1 MFTPYDFIEFKERE
15 EMLMQKITFRLKK
28 EGYLGQERRQPE
40 ETQKED
46 QRNRQ
51 NWPRGEMLLNIVNAA
66 PIL

>member
-1 MFTPYDFIEFKERE
+1 
-15 EMLMQKITFRLKK
+15 MQKITFRLKK